1 MRKLLLVLT
10 VLCAVSLITQAAP
23 KAEDFNVRLTG
34 VAVAKAEGDDETV
47 TPLPP
52 ETRIVVTPG
61 NLAIFFLEY
70 DVPADLKTLLFL
82 GANYPKADTSENPF
96 GSSGSATYSGKGKLQ
111 RILILMPESYGK
123 PLLLKSV
130 RITGEIEAA
139 KGAPRNDSFFICDAA
154 VNVLFAKEKDKT
166 ATEVTLLEP
175 RPAPAPDPTLGI
187 KPPDKTEKNGG
198 KPKSSTPPGF
208 TDNLDQA
215 LAKAKAEGKLVYA
228 CFSGSDWCGWCMR
241 LEKEVFSQTDF
252 LAGIKNDF
260 VPVFIDAPHDKS
272 LLSEH
277 ARSAN
282 PKLIAKYRIDGFP
295 TARILDGD
303 GKKIGETGYRK
314 GGAAAYVEHLMTFR
328 KK

>member
-10 VLCAVSLITQAAP
+10 VLCAVSPITQAAP
-23 KAEDFNVRLTG
+23 KAENFNVRLTG
-34 VAVAKAEGDDETV
+34 VAVAKAEGDDEAV

-187 KPPDKTEKNGG
+187 KPPDKTDKGTRQGQGG
-198 KPKSSTPPGF
+198 GQVGLRLFLRQRLVRMVHEAGEGGLLANRLPRRHQKRLRSRLHRCPTRQKPPFRTRAARESETHREIP
-208 TDNLDQA
+208 DR
-215 LAKAKAEGKLVYA
+215 
-228 CFSGSDWCGWCMR
+228 R
-241 LEKEVFSQTDF
+241 LSHGT
-252 LAGIKNDF
+252 
-260 VPVFIDAPHDKS
+260 HS
-272 LLSEH
+272 
-277 ARSAN
+277 
-282 PKLIAKYRIDGFP
+282 
-295 TARILDGD
+295 
-303 GKKIGETGYRK
+303 
-314 GGAAAYVEHLMTFR
+314 
-328 KK
+328 